1 MFTRRHLPLTIPLL
15 AALTIAGAT
24 AGAAI
29 AANSQGHPSTVR
41 TAHPTHNITAQ
52 LDSRYLGP
60 EITGVSPDSGPTTGG
75 TTVTITGADFTPV
88 IEVAFGG
95 VPASYTIVS
104 STEIIATSPA
114 ESAGT
119 VGVQMRD
126 VAGWIPLPGEFTY
139 S

>member
-1 MFTRRHLPLTIPLL
+1 MFARRHLPLSIPLI
-15 AALTIAGAT
+15 AALTIAGAA
-24 AGAAI
+24 AGAGI
-29 AANSQGHPSTVR
+29 AASAQSDPSTVR
-41 TAHPTHNITAQ
+41 TVHPTHNITAQ
-52 LDSRYLGP
+52 LDRYIGP
-60 EITGVSPDSGPTTGG
+60 VIEEVSPDTGPTTGG
-75 TTVTITGADFTPV
+75 TTVTITGVDFTPV

-126 VAGWIPLPGEFTY
+126 VAGWMPNPGEFTY

>member
-1 MFTRRHLPLTIPLL
+1 MFTRRILPLALL
-15 AALTIAGAT
+15 SALTIAGST

-29 AANSQGHPSTVR
+29 AANSQGSPSTVR
-41 TAHPTHNITAQ
+41 TAHPTHSITAQ
-52 LDSRYLGP
+52 LDRYIGP
-60 EITGVSPDSGPTTGG
+60 EITRVSPDSGPTTGG

-88 IEVAFGG
+88 IEVAFGA

-119 VGVQMRD
+119 VTVQMRD
-126 VAGWIPLPGEFTY
+126 VAGWTPYPGDDGEFTY